1 MGSKFRMLAME
12 GHFFFRFEAELFATN
27 ENPHLSKQTS
37 GIIHGDP
44 YVSCSTRPM
53 AAII

>member
-27 ENPHLSKQTS
+27 ENPRLSKQTS